1 MKDVGRMGRILKLL
15 TTALEQ
21 SKGSALSSSVKTY
34 LSSLCSQLDSGMLC
48 LGETGELSPNASAML
63 RISTLSAW
71 AQLQVSSV
79 QQGYLENVVE
89 PYRSTLSSLWI
100 ASLRDYASIHV
111 DSESLHDSS
120 SLALDSS
127 FSSLGKEVLLPV
139 CLHLFLL
146 VVWPFTNF

>member
-1 MKDVGRMGRILKLL
+1 MGRILKLL

-21 SKGSALSSSVKTY
+21 SKGSVLFIKKTIVI
-34 LSSLCSQLDSGMLC
+34 LIMTLLDSGMLI

-79 QQGYLENVVE
+79 QQDYLEIVVK
-89 PYRSTLSSLWI
+89 PFRSTLSPLWI

-127 FSSLGKEVLLPV
+127 YSSLGKEVLLPV
-139 CLHLFLL
+139 CLHIFIIRCMA
-146 VVWPFTNF
+146 FTNSLAI